1 MCDIDKAA
9 VIEELEHTSEQLLNR
24 IAKLEQAKNYYPG
37 FPAPKP
43 RQREIR
49 EWPQML

>member
-1 MCDIDKAA
+1 MGDVDQEA
-9 VIEELEHTSEQLLNR
+9 VIEELEHTIQHLLER
-24 IAKLEQAKNYYPG
+24 IAKLEQSRNYYPG